1 MTVDKERNKHNNVD
15 LTLKTMEC
23 SEDKLP
29 YVPYISS
36 LTPALCGFQLPVSE
50 QNSLFFS
57 DVMVKSRNL
66 IHLTWKKIFFILVI
80 NKSKIKG
87 ILIC

>member
-1 MTVDKERNKHNNVD
+1 MTVDKERNKNNNVD
-15 LTLKTMEC
+15 LKKTMEC

-57 DVMVKSRNL
+57 DVMVKNRNL
-66 IHLTWKKIFFILVI
+66 IHFTWKL
-80 NKSKIKG
+80 IKR
-87 ILIC
+87 